1 MASYWTRKDDQSGET
16 TTLYPWQEEIGGGD
30 KEFPE
35 PPDGDSSPGKCFV
48 PAKHTSH
55 LIPPRTSA
63 FSAIL
68 RDRRKALS

>member
-35 PPDGDSSPGKCFV
+35 PPEEESDSPGK
-48 PAKHTSH
+48 PSAGESH
-55 LIPPRTSA
+55 G
-63 FSAIL
+63 
-68 RDRRKALS
+68 RRA

>member
-35 PPDGDSSPGKCFV
+35 PPEEESHSPGK
-48 PAKHTSH
+48 P
-55 LIPPRTSA
+55 SA
-63 FSAIL
+63 G
-68 RDRRKALS
+68 